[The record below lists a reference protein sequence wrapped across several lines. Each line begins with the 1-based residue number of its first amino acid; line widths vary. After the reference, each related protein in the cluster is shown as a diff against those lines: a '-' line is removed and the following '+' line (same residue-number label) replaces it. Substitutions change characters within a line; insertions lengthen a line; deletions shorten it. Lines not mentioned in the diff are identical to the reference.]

1 MIMTEA
7 VRLPAPAAGE
17 ADERPAAPPAAA
29 GLTTDPGGWA
39 LMVVPASICLAMFVV
54 AFWW

>member
-39 LMVVPASICLAMFVV
+39 LMLVPASICLAMFVV